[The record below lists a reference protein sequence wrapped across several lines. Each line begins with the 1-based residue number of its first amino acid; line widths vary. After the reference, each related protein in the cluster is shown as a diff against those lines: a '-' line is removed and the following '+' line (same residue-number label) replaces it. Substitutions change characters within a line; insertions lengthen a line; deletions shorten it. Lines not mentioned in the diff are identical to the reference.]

1 MVEVW
6 TEMAVFW
13 RTIVMEG
20 LGWIATAPLEGG
32 TDPTLTVQTDLSLIS
47 QTPMS
52 HLTEEEEQEEVKS
65 MTCIK

>member
-20 LGWIATAPLEGG
+20 LGWIATAPQEGG

-47 QTPMS
+47 QTPTS
-52 HLTEEEEQEEVKS
+52 HLTGEEGQEEVKP